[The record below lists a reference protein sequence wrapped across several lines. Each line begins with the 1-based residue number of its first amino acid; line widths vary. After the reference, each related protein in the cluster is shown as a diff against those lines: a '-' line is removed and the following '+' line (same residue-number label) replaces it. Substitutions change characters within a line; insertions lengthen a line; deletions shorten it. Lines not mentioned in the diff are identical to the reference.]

1 LVVLS
6 HERNKEGKIYKN
18 KQRKKNKETKK
29 EMKKK
34 ITDLVFGFDI

>member
-6 HERNKEGKIYKN
+6 LETNLEGKIYKN

-29 EMKKK
+29 EQRDKERR
-34 ITDLVFGFDI
+34 